1 MNIFIELNES
11 PPGSIRT
18 AAFAAS
24 ASFMESEGNIKY
36 KREIMHKP
44 AEAPVVSAS
53 CELRKRVVGVST
65 GGFS

>member
-24 ASFMESEGNIKY
+24 ASFYGEGREY
-36 KREIMHKP
+36 KIQKGNNAQACR
-44 AEAPVVSAS
+44 
-53 CELRKRVVGVST
+53 
-65 GGFS
+65 GFNGIGKL